1 MVNVV
6 TQMQDSPLDEVI
18 HAETPKIEDWNTN
31 IASMVQQ
38 EIVKFLKGKSVLDPN
53 CPSFSGF
60 AGR

>member
-1 MVNVV
+1 MNVV

-38 EIVKFLKGKSVLDPN
+38 EIVKFLKGKSVFRSKLPQ
-53 CPSFSGF
+53 FF
-60 AGR
+60 WIRR